1 MKPVKRPIKIAA
13 PVLDDANL
21 DAAIKDERGQGNIVV
36 LQLGQVPT
44 AGVTHF
50 FKLTKGEWAIL
61 PLTPES

>member
-1 MKPVKRPIKIAA
+1 MKPRDKPIKIAA
-13 PVLDDANL
+13 PVLDDAKL
-21 DAAIKDERGQGNIVV
+21 DTAIKDERDQGNIVV

-50 FKLTKGEWAIL
+50 FKLTKGEWAIM